1 MLMEIF
7 FDCKKNAHGNIFLVA
22 KKKKKKKKRKKE
34 RKKEKKFSSIN
45 LI

>member
-22 KKKKKKKKRKKE
+22 KKKKKKKKERKKE
-34 RKKEKKFSSIN
+34 RKKKNFPVST
-45 LI
+45 